1 MKKVNITDIANKI
14 QFIYGDECE
23 KNTVGIVIFSDGTEY
38 FFDEKFNDKMSN
50 DEVQEL
56 LLRGA
61 VVFKDGK
68 YYKPASFDNKNVSFG
83 GGQIDLTSYVKK
95 TDLIS
100 YARKIDLTSY
110 AKKTDLPTKV
120 SQLENDSNFIR
131 QIDLTS
137 YAKKTDLP
145 SYAKKTDIPTK
156 VSQLEND
163 SNFISSIPEVKS
175 LILTSPNGSKFKI
188 TISDDGQLITTPS
201 SYTNYIYNEDTFTN
215 PTGSIVP
222 FASTYYYTSNNTLRE
237 VPETGVLKISNR
249 HEGTNGS
256 LLVRHGK
263 GDGNVYYI
271 QFKIKSETG
280 IIAGSSQSAILDT
293 REPVPEWTTI
303 SYIYTDTSAGQY
315 AIKLEIN
322 NNGAIP
328 GVAYLK
334 EPMRINLTEIYG
346 AGNEPSDKALC
357 DVIFSTF
364 VPGLR
369 G

>member
-1 MKKVNITDIANKI
+1 MKKVNISDIANKI

-50 DEVQEL
+50 DEVREL

-61 VVFKDGK
+61 VVFKDGE
-68 YYKPASFDNKNVSFG
+68 YHKPASFDDKNVSFG

-120 SQLENDSNFIR
+120 SQLENDSNFI
-131 QIDLTS
+131 
-137 YAKKTDLP
+137 
-145 SYAKKTDIPTK
+145 
-156 VSQLEND
+156 
-163 SNFISSIPEVKS
+163 SSIPEVSS

-188 TISDDGQLITTPS
+188 TVSDDGQLTTTQS

-215 PTGSIVP
+215 PAHGTTP
-222 FASTYYYTSNNTLRE
+222 FSSTYYYTSNNTTKE

-249 HEGTNGS
+249 KEGENGS
-256 LLVRHGK
+256 VLIRHGR

-280 IIAGSSQSAILDT
+280 IIAGSSQSAILNT
-293 REPVPEWTTI
+293 RESVPEWTTI
-303 SYIYTDTSAGQY
+303 SYIYTDSSAGQY

>member
-61 VVFKDGK
+61 VVFKDGE
-68 YYKPASFDNKNVSFG
+68 YHKPASFDDKNVSFG

-120 SQLENDSNFIR
+120 SQLENDSNFI
-131 QIDLTS
+131 
-137 YAKKTDLP
+137 
-145 SYAKKTDIPTK
+145 
-156 VSQLEND
+156 
-163 SNFISSIPEVKS
+163 SSIPEVNS
-175 LILTSPNGSKFKI
+175 LILISPNGSKFKI
-188 TISDDGQLITTPS
+188 TVSDDGQLTTTPS
-201 SYTNYIYNEDTFTN
+201 RYTNYIYNEDTFTN
-215 PTGSIVP
+215 PANGTVP
-222 FASTYYYTSNNTLRE
+222 FASTYYYTSNHTTKE

-249 HEGTNGS
+249 NEGENGS
-256 LLVRHGK
+256 VLIRHGR

-280 IIAGSSQSAILDT
+280 IIAGSSQSAILNT

-303 SYIYTDTSAGQY
+303 SYIYTDSSAGQY

-322 NNGAIP
+322 NNGAKP

-346 AGNEPSDKALC
+346 AGNEPSDKAVC

>member
-23 KNTVGIVIFSDGTEY
+23 KNTVGIVIFSDGTDY

-61 VVFKDGK
+61 VVFKDGE
-68 YYKPASFDNKNVSFG
+68 YHKPASFDDKNVSFG
-83 GGQIDLTSYVKK
+83 GGQIDLTSY
-95 TDLIS
+95 
-100 YARKIDLTSY
+100 
-110 AKKTDLPTKV
+110 AKKTDL
-120 SQLENDSNFIR
+120 
-131 QIDLTS
+131 
-137 YAKKTDLP
+137 
-145 SYAKKTDIPTK
+145 PTK

-188 TISDDGQLITTPS
+188 TVSDDGQLTTTPS
-201 SYTNYIYNEDTFTN
+201 RYTNYIYNEDTFTN
-215 PTGSIVP
+215 PANGTVP
-222 FASTYYYTSNNTLRE
+222 FASTYYYTSNHTTKE

-249 HEGTNGS
+249 NEGENGS
-256 LLVRHGK
+256 VLIRHGR

-293 REPVPEWTTI
+293 HEPVPEWTTV
-303 SYIYTDTSAGQY
+303 SYIYTDSSAGQY

-322 NNGAIP
+322 NNGAKP

>member
-61 VVFKDGK
+61 VVFKDGE
-68 YYKPASFDNKNVSFG
+68 YHKPASFDDKNVSFG

-120 SQLENDSNFIR
+120 SQLENDSNFI
-131 QIDLTS
+131 
-137 YAKKTDLP
+137 
-145 SYAKKTDIPTK
+145 
-156 VSQLEND
+156 
-163 SNFISSIPEVKS
+163 SSIPEVYS
-175 LILTSPNGSKFKI
+175 LTLTSPNGSKFKI
-188 TISDDGQLITTPS
+188 TVSDDGQLTTTPS

-215 PTGSIVP
+215 PAGSIVP
-222 FASTYYYTSNNTLRE
+222 FASTYYYTSNHTTKE

-249 HEGTNGS
+249 NEGENGS
-256 LLVRHGK
+256 VLIRHGR

-280 IIAGSSQSAILDT
+280 IIAGSSQSAILNT